1 MHRLGETAQTPNLE
15 SASVVE
21 HHRAVERP
29 EDLMLVADDQLEI
42 DGVGS
47 VYFGQERQI

>member
-1 MHRLGETAQTPNLE
+1 MHRLGEAAQAPNLE
-15 SASVVE
+15 SASVVKR
-21 HHRAVERP
+21 HRAVECP

-42 DGVGS
+42 DSISS